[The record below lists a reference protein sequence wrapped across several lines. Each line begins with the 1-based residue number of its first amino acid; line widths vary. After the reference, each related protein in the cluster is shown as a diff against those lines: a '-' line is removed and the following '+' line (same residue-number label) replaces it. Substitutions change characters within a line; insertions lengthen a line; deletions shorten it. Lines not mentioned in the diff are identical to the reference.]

1 MGLYNFDEEAFDVL
15 YKLTLEDNLRRCVRK
30 GEGKDGERDS
40 LHISTQ
46 KKGTQTH
53 LIILE

>member
-30 GEGKDGERDS
+30 GEGKMERGLLFTS
-40 LHISTQ
+40 Q
-46 KKGTQTH
+46 PKRKGH
-53 LIILE
+53 KRI